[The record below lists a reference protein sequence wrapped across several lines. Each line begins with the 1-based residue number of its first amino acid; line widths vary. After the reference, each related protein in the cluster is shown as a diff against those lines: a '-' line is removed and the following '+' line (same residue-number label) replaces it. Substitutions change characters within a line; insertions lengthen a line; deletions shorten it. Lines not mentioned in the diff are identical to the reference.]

1 MKVLT
6 IILATLFSSLAM
18 AASVSELL
26 VDNLKH
32 ESKSYTCIV
41 ANVDTLDYQ
50 ELVVCVKG
58 RDMRAIELS
67 NLWVANFTAK
77 NSTEKERSQFVVRAN
92 ELIKGATYVLSIKSI
107 MGEYRTA
114 FCTDCESIESAS
126 LLYDK
131 SSFVFDSLREL
142 AKSD

>member
-6 IILATLFSSLAM
+6 IILATLFSSFAM

-32 ESKSYTCIV
+32 ESKLYTC
-41 ANVDTLDYQ
+41 NVTNVGTLDYQ

-58 RDMRAIELS
+58 RDMRAIELI

-77 NSTEKERSQFVVRAN
+77 NSTEKEHTQFVVRAN
-92 ELIKGATYVLSIKSI
+92 ELIKGATYVLSIKNI
-107 MGEYRTA
+107 KGEYMTA
-114 FCTDCESIESAS
+114 V
-126 LLYDK
+126 LY
-131 SSFVFDSLREL
+131 
-142 AKSD
+142 

>member
-6 IILATLFSSLAM
+6 IILATLFSSFAM

-32 ESKSYTCIV
+32 ESKSYTCNV
-41 ANVDTLDYQ
+41 TNVDTLDYQ

-58 RDMRAIELS
+58 RDMRAIELI

-77 NSTEKERSQFVVRAN
+77 NSTEKEHTQFVVRAN
-92 ELIKGATYVLSIKSI
+92 ELIKGATYVLSIKNI
-107 MGEYRTA
+107 KGEYMTA

-126 LLYDK
+126 LLNDK
-131 SSFVFDSLREL
+131 SSFVFDSLRQL
-142 AKSD
+142 AKPD